1 MKHSATLSEARA
13 RAPWPLSEPTL
24 TYFPNARFV
33 PSDRDL
39 DATAGRSQ
47 ARRGRAQRAGRA
59 HQCGRRVTHHFF
71 RREGVDMPDATGGF
85 GHVPVLL
92 DRCFEL
98 LRPALTRQHADGSG
112 AVLIDGTIGAGG
124 HSERFLTEL
133 PGLRVIGVDR
143 DPTALDI
150 VRGRLARFAD
160 RLTLVQTRYDDVEH
174 ALAESGYGSTESV
187 DGMLFDLGVSSMQ
200 LDRTERGFS
209 YAQDAPLDMRMDPTS
224 PLTAAEILNTYDEAA
239 ISDILRRYGEEKL
252 ARRIATHIVRRRAQ
266 APFATTAELV
276 EVIYQAVPAPARRT
290 GGHPAKRTFQAL
302 RIAVNSE
309 LDALRDMLPAALDA
323 LAVGGRIVVMAY
335 QSLEDRIVK
344 RSFAEVTTSTS
355 PSGLPVELPG
365 HAPKFTLVTRGAER
379 ADEAEIE
386 LNPRSAAVRLRAIER
401 VQSKSD
407 AARKGGS

>member
-1 MKHSATLSEARA
+1 
-13 RAPWPLSEPTL
+13 
-24 TYFPNARFV
+24 
-33 PSDRDL
+33 
-39 DATAGRSQ
+39 
-47 ARRGRAQRAGRA
+47 
-59 HQCGRRVTHHFF
+59 
-71 RREGVDMPDATGGF
+71 MPDAAGGF

-92 DRCFEL
+92 DRCFDVL
-98 LRPALTRQHADGSG
+98 HPALTRRSADGSG
-112 AVLIDGTIGAGG
+112 SVLIDGTVGAGG
-124 HSERFLTEL
+124 HSEKFLTDL
-133 PGLRVIGVDR
+133 TGLRVIGVDR

-160 RLTLVQTRYDDVEH
+160 RLTLVQARYDDIES
-174 ALAESGYGSTESV
+174 ALAESGYGPIESV

-209 YAQDAPLDMRMDPTS
+209 YAQNAPLDMRMDPTS
-224 PLTAAEILNTYDEAA
+224 PVTAAEILNTYDEAA

-252 ARRIATHIVRRRAQ
+252 ARRIAAHIVRRRAR

-309 LDALRDMLPAALDA
+309 LEALRDMLPAALDA

-344 RSFAEVTTSTS
+344 RSFAAATTSST
-355 PSGLPVELPG
+355 PSDLPVELPG
-365 HAPKFTLVTRGAER
+365 HAARFTPVTRGAER
-379 ADEAEIE
+379 ADAAEIE
-386 LNPRSAAVRLRAIER
+386 QNPRSAAVRLRAIER
-401 VQSKSD
+401 AQSNSD
-407 AARKGGS
+407 VARKGGS